1 MGVRAKSGQE
11 GGRKTRAPGSLGWL
25 LGSAHLPRAVWLTAV
40 TSSPRTSWTH
50 LRSILGRELG
60 GQHALPSHSPLKR
73 DIWIHSSSQGF
84 GTQLLSSGEFLIPPS
99 SS

>member
-25 LGSAHLPRAVWLTAV
+25 LGSAHLPSAVWLTAV
-40 TSSPRTSWTH
+40 TNSPRTSWTH
-50 LRSILGRELG
+50 PPFHPGQRVW
-60 GQHALPSHSPLKR
+60 GQHALSSHSPLKR

-84 GTQLLSSGEFLIPPS
+84 GTQLLSCGEFLTPPS
-99 SS
+99 TL